1 MRWQELFADL
11 EAQGD
16 SLRRA
21 DDEREIAELTRG
33 GLAQI
38 GILNR
43 LHGNVST
50 PVTVQVAGV
59 GEIRGRL
66 QRVGADW
73 LLLSSGDEVVVPL
86 PALMGVSDL
95 PPAAVSDEGV
105 GVVASRLRLTSVLRA
120 MARDR
125 SPVRVVL
132 RDGTPV
138 VGTPDRV
145 GADFVDLAVHDVDE
159 PPRVQQVRSRATVS
173 FGWIGC
179 IRRQPSGWA

>member
-1 MRWQELFADL
+1 VRWQELFADL

-33 GLAQI
+33 GLAQVA
-38 GILNR
+38 LVNR
-43 LHGNVST
+43 LHGNVSAR
-50 PVTVQVAGV
+50 VTVKVAGV
-59 GEIRGRL
+59 GDLSGRL

-73 LLLSSGDEVVVPL
+73 LLLSDGDEVVVPL
-86 PALMGVSDL
+86 SAVMGVMDL
-95 PPAAVSDEGV
+95 AAAAVSDEGV

-132 RDGTPV
+132 RDGTSV

-145 GADFVDLAVHDVDE
+145 GADFVDLAVHDLDE
-159 PPRVQQVRSRATVS
+159 PPRPQQVRSRATVS
-173 FGWIGC
+173 FAWIGC
-179 IRRQPSGWA
+179 VRRQPSGWD